1 MSTKLTRSVGEVSL
15 AASQGM
21 VDSLSLDLFHAA
33 RDYQVGLAEFL
44 VDRLHR
50 SGHGGLSVN
59 DLGFLSALACGDN
72 TASDIAR
79 RLRISR
85 QAAQKHTQQMV
96 AADILTLVDDPERRN
111 RRLIRFTERGTAL
124 MATCRALLL
133 ERDADLGA
141 DAAALRGALPAL
153 QRAAHH
159 G

>member
-1 MSTKLTRSVGEVSL
+1 
-15 AASQGM
+15 M
-21 VDSLSLDLFHAA
+21 VESLSLDLFHAA
-33 RDYQVGLAEFL
+33 RAYQIGLAEYL
-44 VDRLHR
+44 VERLNR
-50 SGHGGLSVN
+50 TGHAGLSVN

-72 TASDIAR
+72 TASDVAR

-96 AADILTLVDDPERRN
+96 ATDILTLADDPERRN

-124 MATCRALLL
+124 MAACRALLA

-141 DAAALRGALPAL
+141 DAAALRAALPAL
-153 QRAAHH
+153 QRAAHD

>member
-1 MSTKLTRSVGEVSL
+1 
-15 AASQGM
+15 M

-33 RDYQVGLAEFL
+33 RAYQFGLAEHL
-44 VDRLHR
+44 VERLGR
-50 SGHGGLSVN
+50 TGHAGLSVN

-72 TASDIAR
+72 TASDVAR

-96 AADILTLVDDPERRN
+96 TAGILTLADDPERRN
-111 RRLIRFTERGTAL
+111 RRLIRFTERGIAL
-124 MATCRALLL
+124 MAACRTLLA

-141 DAAALRGALPAL
+141 DAAALRAALPAL
-153 QRAAHH
+153 QRAVHD